1 MNNKQRLEEPLNR
14 IDVSLIKSEHR
25 GYFDFLSNL
34 DIPYSFDKESLEMN
48 CIDDA
53 NGKTIK
59 VHRIVALKDFTIY
72 TSDKEYFV
80 HAGDIGGYIQYKKN
94 LDSETSKWG
103 WVEFGS
109 IVKDIR

>member
-59 VHRIVALKDFTIY
+59 VHRIVALRILLFTHP
-72 TSDKEYFV
+72 TK
-80 HAGDIGGYIQYKKN
+80 
-94 LDSETSKWG
+94 
-103 WVEFGS
+103 S
-109 IVKDIR
+109 ILYMPVILEGIFSIRKI